1 MKSLRGESEWITC
14 FIPWYW
20 MPEYRKKPSPYFVA
34 TPEEYDLA
42 QKYNLDD
49 SQLSFRRAKLDE
61 LGGTDLFRQEYP
73 STPLEAFLTSGR
85 CFVEEMAISQC
96 ESNCYTADF
105 KGDIIDGNLI
115 ERDHGN
121 YQEWYPPSRE
131 ETYCIGVD
139 VAEGL
144 AYGDYS
150 CAQVLD
156 SLGNQVA
163 CWHGHIDP
171 FDYGALVAML
181 GKRFNTAY
189 VIVERNNHGLGTLRK
204 IQDLGYSNLFVE
216 SSVDGAYGDR
226 LTKRGGFLTTSKT
239 KPLIVDNLAALLRQG
254 ESGVADIELL
264 NELRTYIIDDK
275 GSYNSQNG
283 CYDDRVMAYAIA
295 LHGLA
300 SMPRPR
306 HRTIQKR
313 FKSLDPVTGY

>member
-1 MKSLRGESEWITC
+1 
-14 FIPWYW
+14 
-20 MPEYRKKPSPYFVA
+20 
-34 TPEEYDLA
+34 
-42 QKYNLDD
+42 
-49 SQLSFRRAKLDE
+49 
-61 LGGTDLFRQEYP
+61 
-73 STPLEAFLTSGR
+73 
-85 CFVEEMAISQC
+85 
-96 ESNCYTADF
+96 
-105 KGDIIDGNLI
+105 
-115 ERDHGN
+115 
-121 YQEWYPPSRE
+121 
-131 ETYCIGVD
+131 VD

-150 CAQVLD
+150 CAQILD
-156 SLGNQVA
+156 SKGNQVA

-181 GKRFNTAY
+181 GKRYNNAY
-189 VIVERNNHGLGTLRK
+189 IVVERNNHGLGTLRK
-204 IQDLGYSNLFVE
+204 IQDLGYANLFVE

-239 KPLIVDNLAALLRQG
+239 KPLIVDNLATLLRQG